1 MSFVSEHQLHSSDET
16 RIAGEI
22 ARRVESGEISK
33 LRLAWCD
40 QHGLLRGKTL
50 FGTNAVDALS
60 NGVGFVGTN
69 MLKDTSDRTAW
80 PVFSDLSEFTA
91 PEYSG
96 ASDVTLVPLP
106 ETFKELPWSP
116 GTGWVQCESYFP
128 DGRPTPFDARR
139 ILREVLANSIPADRS
154 LQVGL
159 EVEFHIYRIEDSNLD
174 IASTSWPSQP
184 PSVSLLSPGYRLL
197 AEQRYD
203 AIEPVLDLLREPI
216 VTLGLPLASVE
227 IELGPSQ
234 VEFVF
239 NHADA
244 LNAADNMVLFRN
256 AAKQIMRRHGYHVS
270 FMCRPAL
277 PDAMASGWHLHQSV
291 CDAAQQNLFAP
302 TQAGDWLSE
311 MGRHYAGGLLRD
323 AKAAAAFSTP
333 TINGYRRYRPNMLAP
348 DRITWG
354 RDNRGALL
362 RVVGDGPSAHIENR
376 GGEPAANPYLYL
388 ASQLACGMAGVRD
401 QTDPGAPTQ
410 SPYAST
416 LEMLPRSLEQ
426 ALTALNN
433 CQTLRNA
440 FGDPFID
447 YYLHLKK
454 AEISR
459 FEQQVTDWEQREYF
473 DVF

>member
-1 MSFVSEHQLHSSDET
+1 MSFVSQHQLHSSDEA
-16 RIAGEI
+16 RIAKEI
-22 ARRVESGEISK
+22 SKRIESGEISK

-50 FGTNAVDALS
+50 FGANAIDALS
-60 NGVGFVGTN
+60 NGIGLVGTN

-80 PVFSDLSEFTA
+80 PVFADLSEFIA
-91 PEYSG
+91 PEYAG
-96 ASDVTLVPLP
+96 ASDVKLVPLP
-106 ETFKELPWSP
+106 HTFKELPWST

-128 DGRPTPFDARR
+128 DGRPTPFDTRR
-139 ILREVLANSIPADRS
+139 ILRRVLTDSLPANGSF
-154 LQVGL
+154 QVGL
-159 EVEFHIYRIEDSNLD
+159 EVEFHIYRIEDTNLAVD
-174 IASTSWPSQP
+174 KTSWPSQP

-216 VTLGLPLASVE
+216 AALGLPLASVE

-239 NHADA
+239 NHSDA
-244 LNAADNMVLFRN
+244 LSAADNMVLFRN
-256 AAKQIMRRHGYHVS
+256 AAKQVMRRHGYHVS

-277 PDAMASGWHLHQSV
+277 PNAMASGWHLHQSI

-302 TQAGDWLSE
+302 HQSDDWLSA
-311 MGRHYAGGLLRD
+311 MGRHYAGGLLRE

-362 RVVGDGPSAHIENR
+362 RVVGDGPAARLENR
-376 GGEPAANPYLYL
+376 GGEPAANPYLYM

-401 QTDPGAPTQ
+401 QTNPGAPTD
-410 SPYAST
+410 SPYAPQ

-426 ALTALNN
+426 ALTALND
-433 CQTLRNA
+433 CQTLRKA

-454 AEISR
+454 AEVSR